1 MICEDIT
8 DAPPSHTRKS
18 IPLLPSMAQ
27 TKRKSKGLSSRH
39 RISYGNHGAI
49 RNVTT
54 VPINKTGT
62 QIQKEKEKYARQLAS
77 LSFTQREELFGHGHY
92 DIDMPEEPEHFRTDG
107 WMDIDSDEEEAFRA
121 PAVGEEALYH
131 SHAGKE
137 AIFHEIFDKCKPG
150 RGDPR
155 RRTMRVQNMVNAW
168 KSQMPRLVD
177 AYLQLKMDGAV
188 NSDAAAE
195 TWRIEALGFD
205 EKGLRVF
212 SHLNGTECTNETL
225 IRHGY
230 LGASPEKYPRR
241 SSLAEQLTT
250 AYDAYLEII
259 RQVDARTHLALGRD
273 QSWHAQNVC
282 APCLYKTVNEPPLK
296 FSFLACMDGNN
307 SLKLVD
313 STFRPGQV
321 RPDDRSSTSFRWL
334 TPHQVDMYKNEV
346 TESQKRARSKKSAPS
361 ATSVPTATP
370 STPSTKSI
378 STPVTPPVQFP
389 SSDVL
394 LPDVDLPDVQEPAAD
409 IDEDGIAWLNVNEL
423 STGKS
428 DELAQCLDTCV
439 ERWKAAGP
447 EGRKKMFSLFA
458 IAGIFI
464 CVCRHGHALVMCDMI
479 RSGELMKYPLA
490 IVKQLLDQYEAD
502 IGLGYDIMCAFF
514 KTLLRSSLG
523 AKATAMRLRGV
534 VPAFHGHAH
543 NRACQIGWHP
553 LYVDGVGME
562 DFEECERT
570 FAFSNHLASTTRLAT
585 AFHRQQ
591 QIDEHFQF
599 HDLDKHA
606 ASGNFIYQ
614 NYRQALEK
622 IASNRAQ
629 LSLLETQLGTNAQDY
644 ENDHLTE
651 IKYFESLRS
660 EPDNIKHTMDYMD
673 WLLKLHVAEAD
684 ADKAKKDYNSLD
696 HLIINKGYTAQ
707 QIKAIRTRYRTTWT
721 KFLAV
726 QEGICRFEEE
736 HSIDVRWTT
745 GSQEY
750 KDALILTNERKYRA
764 ALAEL
769 ERLVVSRL
777 FELTKLGMS
786 GIGYNLRD
794 KISKAMKTRADA
806 IRRALQAYN
815 DAAGALNPP
824 RERLTWA
831 DILRT
836 TALAEFD
843 LLRETRHDI
852 RLQAWTN
859 PARRQAMVLYF
870 GIKRAKEEIQRLNV
884 EICRLISFMYDE
896 HIDYYRAVASNIISA
911 PVLAQELSTRWL
923 NASRIST
930 SISKRLVTTS
940 QLVGFSGS
948 LFPRQRVGRD
958 ENVADGV
965 PPPPWL
971 GAVLGISQTAV
982 EYEEFQELDVE
993 PNYHEQ
999 EESDFVVRELT
1010 IDEDSL
1016 AGFMEHLSTFDDT

>member
-1 MICEDIT
+1 
-8 DAPPSHTRKS
+8 
-18 IPLLPSMAQ
+18 
-27 TKRKSKGLSSRH
+27 
-39 RISYGNHGAI
+39 
-49 RNVTT
+49 
-54 VPINKTGT
+54 
-62 QIQKEKEKYARQLAS
+62 
-77 LSFTQREELFGHGHY
+77 
-92 DIDMPEEPEHFRTDG
+92 
-107 WMDIDSDEEEAFRA
+107 
-121 PAVGEEALYH
+121 
-131 SHAGKE
+131 
-137 AIFHEIFDKCKPG
+137 
-150 RGDPR
+150 
-155 RRTMRVQNMVNAW
+155 
-168 KSQMPRLVD
+168 
-177 AYLQLKMDGAV
+177 
-188 NSDAAAE
+188 
-195 TWRIEALGFD
+195 
-205 EKGLRVF
+205 
-212 SHLNGTECTNETL
+212 
-225 IRHGY
+225 HGY
-230 LGASPEKYPRR
+230 LGASPEKVSLAFPIRLFEVFRQIHRVCPHYSLDTLSKTITNLHNYPRQ

-282 APCLYKTVNEPPLK
+282 APCLYKTVNAPPLK

-313 STFRPGQV
+313 STFCPGQV
-321 RPDDRSSTSFRWL
+321 RPDDRSSISFRWL
-334 TPHQVDMYKNEV
+334 TLLKRLPC
-346 TESQKRARSKKSAPS
+346 RARSKKSAPS
-361 ATSVPTATP
+361 ATSVPMATP
-370 STPSTKSI
+370 STPSTESI
-378 STPVTPPVQFP
+378 STP
-389 SSDVL
+389 
-394 LPDVDLPDVQEPAAD
+394 
-409 IDEDGIAWLNVNEL
+409 L
-423 STGKS
+423 STGES
-428 DELAQCLDTCV
+428 DELVQCLDTCV

-464 CVCRHGHALVMCDMI
+464 CVCHHGHALVMCDMI

-502 IGLGYDIMCAFF
+502 IGLGYDIMCVFL

-523 AKATAMRLRGV
+523 VKATAMRLRGV

-570 FAFSNHLASTTRLAT
+570 FALSNHLASTTRLAT

-599 HDLDKHA
+599 HNLDKHA

-629 LSLLETQLGTNAQDY
+629 LSLLGTQLGTNAPDY

-651 IKYFESLRS
+651 INPQFQ
-660 EPDNIKHTMDYMD
+660 
-673 WLLKLHVAEAD
+673 LKMILTPFRAD

-696 HLIINKGYTAQ
+696 HLIINKGNTAQ
-707 QIKAIRTRYRTTWT
+707 QIKAIRTRYCTTWT

-745 GSQEY
+745 DSQEY
-750 KDALILTNERKYRA
+750 KDTLILTNERKYRA

-769 ERLVVSRL
+769 EHLVVSRL

-806 IRRALQAYN
+806 IRRDLQAYN

-843 LLRETRHDI
+843 LLCETHHDI

-859 PARRQAMVLYF
+859 PAQRQAMVLYF
-870 GIKRAKEEIQRLNV
+870 GIKRAKEEIQRLKV
-884 EICRLISFMYDE
+884 EICHLISFMYDE

-911 PVLAQELSTRWL
+911 LVLAQELSTRWL

-948 LFPRQRVGRD
+948 LFPRQRVSRD

-971 GAVLGISQTAV
+971 GAVLRISQTAV
-982 EYEEFQELDVE
+982 EYEEFQKLDVE